1 MSTASNHLMNVS
13 RKHAQASSDMPSWTE
28 SESKLY
34 SEPEPIPLVWR
45 GIIRFGAKMALTT
58 LDWQLLLVVLVMMGL
73 ELHAMK
79 IFLFRNPTTDMILQM
94 ENCASR

>member
-1 MSTASNHLMNVS
+1 
-13 RKHAQASSDMPSWTE
+13 
-28 SESKLY
+28 
-34 SEPEPIPLVWR
+34 
-45 GIIRFGAKMALTT
+45 MALAT

-79 IFLFRNPTTDMILQM
+79 IFLFHNPTTDMILQM